1 MKPAKPSIERHLAA
15 ARLTAI
21 PDDLHTPRHPG
32 VDPETLSGARKA
44 TDLASEVWLAGD
56 SDSGRLAA
64 LEANRA
70 AFDAY
75 AGLGQRLADILTNS
89 YAQLEPSEIE
99 YALGEAGLL
108 DADNPFLSEAER
120 AALDHD
126 GYVSLGPLLDE
137 PTLRDIRER
146 LDAAAAEEGNASGS
160 EVSQTVGI
168 SRLSGTVLKAMNR
181 DGLFD
186 VFYMQPRLLA
196 ATRHVLGPR
205 FKMSSSNFHC
215 PLPGFGHQS
224 IHADWGWTVR
234 TPEVVN
240 AIWMLDDFTVDNGP
254 TRVVPG
260 THRRGHPFG
269 TALTAPGRTP
279 YDPVPGETVLTGP
292 AGTCVVYNAHL
303 WHGGTQNRTAGLRRS
318 LHSYFTRSCRPTQTR
333 TLEVIDPLVHARLDR
348 VRRAILDVPEWVAER

>member
-1 MKPAKPSIERHLAA
+1 MCS
-15 ARLTAI
+15 
-21 PDDLHTPRHPG
+21 
-32 VDPETLSGARKA
+32 S
-44 TDLASEVWLAGD
+44 DLAQGVQELVLISQITTNYGLDLAGKPQ
-56 SDSGRLAA
+56 LAE
-64 LEANRA
+64 LLR
-70 AFDAY
+70 
-75 AGLGQRLADILTNS
+75 
-89 YAQLEPSEIE
+89 
-99 YALGEAGLL
+99 ALGEVEIPWIRVHYAYPTGLTEPVLAAYREVPNVVPYL
-108 DADNPFLSEAER
+108 DL
-120 AALDHD
+120 
-126 GYVSLGPLLDE
+126 PLQHSHPD
-137 PTLRDIRER
+137 
-146 LDAAAAEEGNASGS
+146 
-160 EVSQTVGI
+160 
-168 SRLSGTVLKAMNR
+168 VLKAMNR

-269 TALTAPGRTP
+269 TALNAPGRTP

-348 VRRAILDVPEWVAER
+348 ARRAILDVPEWVAER